1 MIEEI
6 DWDKFAARVPAGTQ
20 VKKHDTPAIINGKP
34 SIIEGDE
41 GILLEN
47 KPFRISELSC
57 KMYEY
62 ISIETMLYFQPFR
75 HIGQMSDRAEDMR
88 YLIDGAW
95 KTLPEIM
102 A

>member
-6 DWDKFAARVPAGTQ
+6 DWDKFAERIPAGTH
-20 VKKHDTPAIINGKP
+20 VKKHDTPAIINGET
-34 SIIEGDE
+34 SVIEGDE

-47 KPFRISELSC
+47 KPFRVSELSC

-62 ISIETMLYFQPFR
+62 ISIEMMLYFQPFR

-88 YLIDGAW
+88 YLIDGTW